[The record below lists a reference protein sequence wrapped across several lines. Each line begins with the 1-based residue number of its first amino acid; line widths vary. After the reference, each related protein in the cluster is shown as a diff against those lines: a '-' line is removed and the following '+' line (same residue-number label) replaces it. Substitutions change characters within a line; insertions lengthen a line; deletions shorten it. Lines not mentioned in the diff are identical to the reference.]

1 MKKVYFIAPLAAL
14 ALFMAVYFQHRSG
27 QIARDKAKAEQV
39 LAAREAKL
47 KAEQDARKAAMADAI
62 RAQELRKAEREARAA
77 RETAEKAAR
86 QQAID
91 ARDKAYHEQEKLG
104 RQIERLKLDLA
115 KEKAEL
121 AKLAETRK
129 AADAEKTFLQDYVR
143 KAQANTQSL
152 QTLLTKLNTPPPVPA
167 PAAK

>member
-62 RAQELRKAEREARAA
+62 RAQELRKAEREAKAA
-77 RETAEKAAR
+77 REAAEKAAR
-86 QQAID
+86 TLAID
-91 ARDKAYHEQEKLG
+91 ARDKAFHEQEKLG
-104 RQIERLKLDLA
+104 RQIERIKLDLA

-129 AADAEKTFLQDYVR
+129 AAEAEKTFLQDYVR

-152 QTLLTKLNTPPPVPA
+152 QTLLTKLNTPPPA
-167 PAAK
+167 PAAPAK